1 MSIEVK
7 RLLVPLSMV
16 AALQRGGRVRVVAPR
31 SGYSLSATAGCRV
44 NGDDVNRREL
54 VIQLG
59 RLRTRREFLSSQ
71 RAEATKQIEDIDREE
86 QRLRRNVAVLD
97 RGEEVSA

>member
-1 MSIEVK
+1 
-7 RLLVPLSMV
+7 
-16 AALQRGGRVRVVAPR
+16 
-31 SGYSLSATAGCRV
+31 V

-71 RAEATKQIEDIDREE
+71 RTEATRRIEECDREE
-86 QRLRRNVAVLD
+86 QRLRRNLAVLD

>member
-7 RLLVPLSMV
+7 RLLVRLSMV
-16 AALQRGGRVRVVAPR
+16 VALQRGGRVRAVARR
-31 SGYSLSATAGCRV
+31 SGYSLAETAACRV
-44 NGDDVNRREL
+44 NGDGVNRREL

-86 QRLRRNVAVLD
+86 QRLRRNLAVLD